1 MYHQIQDLAREFKI
15 IFISLTDEEV
25 QEDHKKILEGL
36 CDKLYI
42 FKLNKFAIGLNII
55 KGLVKGWPVQ
65 VSYFF
70 NRSIEKKISEIIEAT
85 KPDHIYVQL
94 IRTTEYVKHLTL
106 PKTLDYMDCFS
117 TNSAKRAETSS
128 GLIKLFWKWESEK
141 VKEYEAKIFP
151 FFDNHTIITKV
162 DASQMPAT
170 CSPVTVIPNGIDT
183 NFLNVSSSQE
193 RDIDLLFVGN
203 LSYYSNVDAV
213 HFIVKKIV
221 PYLGKSLKIVI
232 AGANPSPSL
241 KLLVKE
247 NPPIE
252 LMPDVVDIKS
262 IYKRSKVF
270 IAPITKGTGMQNKIL
285 EAIASGCEVIC
296 SKEVSDGLGLKLN
309 TVHIAHNA
317 AAYISEIGNLL
328 SHFSSHSAQRENSR
342 NFLAKEFNWVDKNKL
357 LIDIINKH
365 KS

>member
-151 FFDNHTIITKV
+151 FFDN
-162 DASQMPAT
+162 
-170 CSPVTVIPNGIDT
+170 
-183 NFLNVSSSQE
+183 
-193 RDIDLLFVGN
+193 
-203 LSYYSNVDAV
+203 
-213 HFIVKKIV
+213 
-221 PYLGKSLKIVI
+221 
-232 AGANPSPSL
+232 
-241 KLLVKE
+241 
-247 NPPIE
+247 
-252 LMPDVVDIKS
+252 
-262 IYKRSKVF
+262 
-270 IAPITKGTGMQNKIL
+270 
-285 EAIASGCEVIC
+285 
-296 SKEVSDGLGLKLN
+296 
-309 TVHIAHNA
+309 
-317 AAYISEIGNLL
+317 
-328 SHFSSHSAQRENSR
+328 
-342 NFLAKEFNWVDKNKL
+342 
-357 LIDIINKH
+357 
-365 KS
+365 

>member
-1 MYHQIQDLAREFKI
+1 MYHQIQDLAKEYKI
-15 IFISLTDEEV
+15 IYISLTDEEV
-25 QEDHKKILEGL
+25 PADHKKILEGF
-36 CDKLYI
+36 CEKLYI
-42 FKLNKFAIGLNII
+42 FKLSKFAIGLNII
-55 KGLVKGWPVQ
+55 KGLLKGWPVQ

-70 NRSIEKKISEIIEAT
+70 NRSIEKKINRIIEST
-85 KPDHIYVQL
+85 HPDHIYVQL
-94 IRTTEYVKHLTL
+94 IRTTEYVKNVPL

-117 TNSAKRAETSS
+117 TNSAKRAETST
-128 GLIKLFWKWESEK
+128 GLIKLFWKWESAK
-141 VKEYEAKIFP
+141 VKAYEAAIFP
-151 FFDNHTIITKV
+151 FFDHHTIISKV
-162 DASQMPAT
+162 DASQLPAK
-170 CSPVTVIPNGIDT
+170 CSPVAVIPNGIDT
-183 NFLNVSSSQE
+183 GFLNVSLTQE

-213 HFIVKKIV
+213 HFIIKKIA
-221 PYLGKSLKIVI
+221 PYLSKSLKIVI

-241 KLLVKE
+241 KLLVKG
-247 NPPIE
+247 NPYVE
-252 LMPDVVDIKS
+252 LMPDVVDITS

-285 EAIASGCEVIC
+285 EALASGCEVIC

-317 AAYISEIGNLL
+317 AAYVSEIGNLL
-328 SHFSSHSAQRENSR
+328 SHFIGHAAQRENSR
-342 NFLAKEFNWVDKNKL
+342 NFIAKEFNWADKNKL